1 MGKIY
6 FIIDCAI
13 VLDCELSYYILWDR
27 LQILTDSECNCANI
41 AMLIVWL
48 CNSYHVDCAI
58 VTILIVR
65 LCKNLHFDCAIMWK
79 YAFWLCDCVKI
90 CNFIVRLCDCA
101 WLCWLCVIVWFT
113 LSQLSYW
120 KTTFHKR
127 LTKARKQT
135 WGREEGVWSY
145 GLLYELIIS
154 KTFLIF
160 ELLTTWSLQIRNFGS
175 IRLFFK
181 KSDRK
186 KVSRNIS
193 TRNSELGKPCG
204 EYFWIFDV

>member
-1 MGKIY
+1 MWSLWEHHWNNFKISVLIVWLIVRNEWGSWICLQNDYFFVDFMGKIY

-27 LQILTDSECNCANI
+27 LQILTDSECNCAII

-58 VTILIVR
+58 VTILIVQ

-113 LSQLSYW
+113 LSQ
-120 KTTFHKR
+120 KM
-127 LTKARKQT
+127 
-135 WGREEGVWSY
+135 
-145 GLLYELIIS
+145 
-154 KTFLIF
+154 
-160 ELLTTWSLQIRNFGS
+160 
-175 IRLFFK
+175 RLFFNPTLK
-181 KSDRK
+181 LMAPQ
-186 KVSRNIS
+186 I
-193 TRNSELGKPCG
+193 
-204 EYFWIFDV
+204 